1 MTPRDIGFFVAVV
14 CVSVLIGTLLGVVCR
29 GRPTSSIICCVVA
42 SILLFVIFEW
52 RFGSPEEWSP
62 QEPFASAAY
71 MIGPF
76 VILICAPMI
85 LAALFIGRWWMRRKV
100 I

>member
-14 CVSVLIGTLLGVVCR
+14 CISVLIGTLLGIVCR
-29 GRPTSSIICCVVA
+29 GRPKSSIICGIVV
-42 SILLFVIFEW
+42 SILLFVILEW
-52 RFGSPEEWSP
+52 RFGGPDEWSP
-62 QEPFASAAY
+62 SEPFASAAY

-76 VILICAPMI
+76 VILVCAPMI
-85 LAALFIGRWWMRRKV
+85 LVALFVGRWRMRRKV